1 MTLQQAQT
9 AFELAQNFDI
19 SLENVDID
27 HLYGFGLADF
37 KPVHTTIQAVARMMR
52 WQGAMM
58 NGNWDMEA
66 IDEVCQLGRSR
77 FLILG

>member
-27 HLYGFGLADF
+27 HLCGFGLADF

-58 NGNWDMEA
+58 NGSWDMDA